1 MPAYAPTS
9 NATYS
14 TPLAKTILP
23 ADGNES
29 PAIGDDG
36 GTFLLRPRESP
47 TALGCYCLT
56 QVGRKSLVTCA
67 TIWSTMLA

>member
-14 TPLAKTILP
+14 TPLAKTIL
-23 ADGNES
+23 NES

-36 GTFLLRPRESP
+36 GTFLLRGPENPVVPWR
-47 TALGCYCLT
+47 YCLT
-56 QVGRKSLVTCA
+56 QVGRKSLVTCS
-67 TIWSTMLA
+67 TIWSTMFA